1 MSIGRISFKAAGGIT
16 VGMGAGNS
24 DLRKIATGGAGTTFD
39 LKTALVVGVVDPGSV
54 ELRAWDSCDAGS

>member
-16 VGMGAGNS
+16 VDMGAGNG

-39 LKTALVVGVVDPGSV
+39 LKTALVVGVVDPG
-54 ELRAWDSCDAGS
+54 